1 MEEPY
6 IIHQMQVILIFS
18 FKGWTREVFLKAF
31 SLYRVCKKKLGG
43 ASNVQP
49 TSLMNESQ
57 THTELPLFLAS
68 TYLTA
73 RYFG

>member
-1 MEEPY
+1 
-6 IIHQMQVILIFS
+6 
-18 FKGWTREVFLKAF
+18 
-31 SLYRVCKKKLGG
+31 
-43 ASNVQP
+43 VQP
-49 TSLMNESQ
+49 TSLMNEAQ